1 MQLVGRAR
9 GAAGEGG
16 GAQYGQTWAALLSR
30 AESGQAAATDQDAV
44 LQAETEAQAC
54 IAALLRCRR
63 RIRRQCEPAVVINKI
78 TSHHTHCFFPAGVRR
93 TSIALHAQTIAS
105 SSANSKVLALVP
117 RVPTAGR
124 STPRAPLV
132 PPPCTQ
138 YCLRRFAARRPLRQT
153 AAGADTVAAPR
164 LPPIPGG
171 ASDAR
176 EILRLRLKERTSGY
190 ARIASLAARLPVTV
204 IPREQ
209 SETAAACYH

>member
-16 GAQYGQTWAALLSR
+16 GAQYGQTWWAALLSR
-30 AESGQAAATDQDAV
+30 TESGQAAATDQDAV

-63 RIRRQCEPAVVINKI
+63 RIRRQCEPAVVINKN
-78 TSHHTHCFFPAGVRR
+78 TSHHTHCSFPAGLRR
-93 TSIALHAQTIAS
+93 IALHAQTIAS
-105 SSANSKVLALVP
+105 SSANSKVLVLVP

-124 STPRAPLV
+124 STPRAPLL

-138 YCLRRFAARRPLRQT
+138 CCLRRFAARRPLRQT

-164 LPPIPGG
+164 PPPIPGG

-176 EILRLRLKERTSGY
+176 EILRLRLGERTSGY

-204 IPREQ
+204 IPREH